1 MADHQ
6 RGSIPIVGPIFAA
19 MSLAI
24 ALGVGYVM
32 ETSVTVYPNGPIA
45 FSWGEVALIMGLA
58 FAALMPFLII
68 VEAWHK

>member
-1 MADHQ
+1 MVDHQ
-6 RGSIPIVGPIFAA
+6 RNGIPIVGSVIAA
-19 MSLAI
+19 ISLAI

-32 ETSVTVYPNGPIA
+32 EMSVTVYPNGPIA